1 MSEVRYLPP
10 ALQTM
15 YADLVDRSE
24 AALFVDTFSPSGI
37 FKRKTIKGRNYW
49 YYQDSKKDTST
60 GTQKQKYV
68 GPETEAILKLIGNHG
83 VQKSSFLERREIV
96 NTLIQCGVS
105 APLGLFG
112 EILDALARAG
122 VFRLRAS
129 LVGTFAFQTY
139 EGLLGVSFPKKYSQ
153 SLDLDIAQF
162 REISIAIAETEQ
174 TGPFLEILKK
184 VDPSFE
190 GVPSLDRRSPATSFV
205 NKRGFRVD
213 VLIPNRGPEQSR
225 PAALHALGVH
235 GQFLRYLDY
244 LIYRPVK
251 AVVLHGGGVLVTVP
265 QPAKFATHKLIVSQ
279 VRNDIAK
286 RRKDLWQAESLFKV
300 LMNNDKFSLVDA
312 FSEAVL
318 RGPKWRKNV
327 LRGLKSIDEG
337 VASALTALLR
347 ENGVVLETGGPPQTP

>member
-1 MSEVRYLPP
+1 MSEVRYLHH

-15 YADLVDRSE
+15 YADLIDRCE

-37 FKRKTIKGRNYW
+37 FKKKTIKGSNFW
-49 YYQDSKKDTST
+49 YYQESKKDQST
-60 GTQKQKYV
+60 GIQKQKYV
-68 GPETEAILKLIGNHG
+68 GPETEDILKLIENHG
-83 VQKSSFLERREIV
+83 LQKSSFLERREIV

-105 APLGLFG
+105 APLGPFG

-139 EGLLGVSFPKKYSQ
+139 EGLLGVSFPKEYSQ

-190 GVPSLDRRSPATSFV
+190 GVPSLDRRSPPTSFV
-205 NKRGFRVD
+205 NQRGFRIE

-225 PAALHALGVH
+225 PAALHA
-235 GQFLRYLDY
+235 QFLRYLDY

-286 RRKDLWQAESLFKV
+286 KRKDLWQAESLFKV

-312 FSEAVL
+312 LSEAVL

-337 VASALTALLR
+337 VASALTTLLR
-347 ENGVVLETGGPPQTP
+347 ENGVVLETGRPPQTP